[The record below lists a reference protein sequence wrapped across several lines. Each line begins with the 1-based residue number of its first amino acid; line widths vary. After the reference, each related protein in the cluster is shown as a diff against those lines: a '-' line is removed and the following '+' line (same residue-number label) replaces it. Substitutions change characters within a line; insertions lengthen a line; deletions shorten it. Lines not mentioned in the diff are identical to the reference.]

1 MNNAQLFILFISVY
15 IVPWKLT
22 FVALRSLSK
31 LCPTSIVSLWIILN
45 NTACTSWIVVVTP
58 CSDSSVTPLNLKK
71 KMLCLTLHPWG
82 FAHRK
87 ASGSKRFSYASFKLH
102 QNSLNLATE
111 IIVFLSSKP
120 ISAPVPLPS
129 PIIQSPQ
136 NIGLWFSAIVQHWKG
151 RRGSGSWAELKA
163 LGESSILSLLFTI
176 WWLDA
181 LQRT

>member
-1 MNNAQLFILFISVY
+1 MLPFSVFISVY

-58 CSDSSVTPLNLKK
+58 WSDSSVTPLNLKNK
-71 KMLCLTLHPWG
+71 TKMLCLNLHPWG
-82 FAHRK
+82 FAHSK
-87 ASGSKRFSYASFKLH
+87 ASGSKRFSSASFKLH
-102 QNSLNLATE
+102 QNSLNLASE
-111 IIVFLSSKP
+111 IKVFLSSKP
-120 ISAPVPLPS
+120 ILAPVPLLS

-136 NIGLWFSAIVQHWKG
+136 NVGLWFSVIVQHWKG
-151 RRGSGSWAELKA
+151 RTGSVSWAELKA
-163 LGESSILSLLFTI
+163 LEESSILFLLFTN

-181 LQRT
+181 LQRS